1 MAKCDRC
8 GAVGQFIVLA
18 RVPDEPELYHA
29 RCTVCEEE
37 WVE

>member
-1 MAKCDRC
+1 MASCARC
-8 GAVGQFIVLA
+8 GSTGPYVILN
-18 RVPDEPELYHA
+18 RLPDDPELYHA